1 MSLLKHT
8 SRVSLDS
15 FSISVGA
22 VRHRGLPTPWGTN
35 PHSKMAEWRDTVSQ
49 YHCLM
54 WHHSQFQSK
63 TWSHAEQLPALWQA
77 WDVRAE
83 FWGEACTE
91 YHLKHT
97 HTASNCGPRRW
108 YLPTNALMGLWEK
121 ASGYQTTQW
130 LEGHNLSFR
139 DALLQWCVTRS
150 TSGRNVTTTLEHLRN
165 DRTSIYSLNTLQK
178 KEYCLCSLSVN
189 VITNGSSGPSE
200 P

>member
-1 MSLLKHT
+1 MQWDTEDFRLPGEQIHT
-8 SRVSLDS
+8 RRRLNEGTLFHNTIAWCDTTHSSSQR
-15 FSISVGA
+15 
-22 VRHRGLPTPWGTN
+22 RGLKQN
-35 PHSKMAEWRDTVSQ
+35 SCQ
-49 YHCLM
+49 HCG
-54 WHHSQFQSK
+54 
-63 TWSHAEQLPALWQA
+63 QA

-83 FWGEACTE
+83 FWGEVCTE

-97 HTASNCGPRRW
+97 HTASDCGPRRW

-165 DRTSIYSLNTLQK
+165 DRTSIYSLNTPPKKRILFVFSFSKCHHQWLKWSKWTIGNLVIAALQ
-178 KEYCLCSLSVN
+178 N
-189 VITNGSSGPSE
+189 TNFDI
-200 P
+200 